1 MLKARQAKVFGR
13 ISNERYA
20 SISAS
25 LEKEE
30 KELKSRYDEIQTRLS
45 RTEQKT
51 ESAKDFADLIERY
64 SPVKELTADLLN
76 RLIEKI
82 VIHEKTDENS
92 EKVMPIEI
100 YYRFIGKT
108 ENEN

>member
-1 MLKARQAKVFGR
+1 MYEDRVFGR

-30 KELKSRYDEIQTRLS
+30 KKLKSRMNELQTKIS
-45 RTEQKT
+45 MTEQKT
-51 ESAKDFADLIERY
+51 ESANDFANLIEQF
-64 SPVKELTADLLN
+64 SPVTELTADLLN

-82 VIHEKTDENS
+82 VFHEKTNENG
-92 EKVMPIEI
+92 EKIMPIEI

-108 ENEN
+108 DNAN

>member
-1 MLKARQAKVFGR
+1 MYEDKVFGR
-13 ISNERYA
+13 ISGERYA
-20 SISAS
+20 SIFAS

-30 KELKSRYDEIQTRLS
+30 KGLKSRMNDIQAKLS
-45 RTEQKT
+45 LTEQKT
-51 ESAKDFADLIERY
+51 ESANDFANLIEQF
-64 SPVKELTADLLN
+64 SPVAELTADLLN

-82 VIHEKTDENS
+82 VIHEKIDENG
-92 EKVMPIEI
+92 EKIMPIEI